1 MISTCA
7 TGVVKYSR
15 TGVNPTSLGNPDVL
29 SLHGSAKRKQEK
41 QKKNVLEIAR
51 QSGLLYDK
59 FVNFVDDLKNID
71 NRIQQTQAA
80 YGDAMNKLVDSK

>member
-41 QKKNVLEIAR
+41 QKKKIAR
-51 QSGLLYDK
+51 
-59 FVNFVDDLKNID
+59 VDLRHRWDVGRSNSWHLRPRQIKSTGTK
-71 NRIQQTQAA
+71 R
-80 YGDAMNKLVDSK
+80 LR